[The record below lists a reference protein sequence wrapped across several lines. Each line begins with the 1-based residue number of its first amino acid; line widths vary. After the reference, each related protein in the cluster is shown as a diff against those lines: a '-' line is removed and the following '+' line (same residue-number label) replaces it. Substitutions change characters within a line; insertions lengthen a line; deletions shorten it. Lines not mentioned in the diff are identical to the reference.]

1 MGPVR
6 WLGALYFVS
15 MTLPMIQAASIDSIR
30 QLIRSGK
37 IVEALQEM
45 EQLGKSTARQDPNV
59 QFELGVILQ
68 ELAATRAEQL
78 ERVAPDSPEAHELI
92 GKSLESHQKL
102 AEALREYQLAADKAP
117 KLPGIYFLI
126 GNVNWKQ
133 REFAAARAS
142 FAKELVLNPNHF
154 LANLRMGETLL
165 ASDASAARDALPY
178 LQKAAES
185 PQASLEAHLTYG
197 RALRLAG
204 QYDAALR
211 ELKLV
216 AARNP
221 DDGLVHAQLA
231 AVYRAKGNP
240 ETARKEMQLHEQI
253 LKSRRDAAVE
263 VRSENH

>member
-1 MGPVR
+1 
-6 WLGALYFVS
+6 
-15 MTLPMIQAASIDSIR
+15 MTLPMIRAASIESIR
-30 QLIRSGK
+30 ELIRSGK

-45 EQLGKSTARQDPNV
+45 EQLEKGRPQDPNV

-78 ERVAPDSPEAHELI
+78 ERVAPGSPEAHELI

-102 AEALREYQLAADKAP
+102 TDALREYQLAAEKAP

-126 GNVNWKQ
+126 GNVQWKQ
-133 REFAAARAS
+133 RDFNAAKAA
-142 FAKELVLNPNHF
+142 FAKELALNPNHF

-204 QYDAALR
+204 QYDEALS

-216 AARNP
+216 ADRNP
-221 DDGLVHAQLA
+221 QDGLVHAQLA
-231 AVYRAKGNP
+231 AVYRAKGDQ

-263 VRSENH
+263 VRSEQNR